1 MSEPTLGEV
10 LRRLDEVSRQ
20 MTLLAGEMRA
30 ERAENAQTYL
40 RRDVFEARDKA
51 TLQRLEDVER
61 DNADKE
67 KAAELFR
74 RQIIVGLILAA
85 VPAVLAMVLAVN
97 NFIASGGQT
106 P

>member
-1 MSEPTLGEV
+1 
-10 LRRLDEVSRQ
+10 